1 VWQDK
6 STYAFTDE
14 EKNLKNIGDH
24 LSTPH
29 HSKATLRAQYK
40 VD

>member
-1 VWQDK
+1 VARQEHL
-6 STYAFTDE
+6 YFLTDE

-29 HSKATLRAQYK
+29 HSKATLTAQYK